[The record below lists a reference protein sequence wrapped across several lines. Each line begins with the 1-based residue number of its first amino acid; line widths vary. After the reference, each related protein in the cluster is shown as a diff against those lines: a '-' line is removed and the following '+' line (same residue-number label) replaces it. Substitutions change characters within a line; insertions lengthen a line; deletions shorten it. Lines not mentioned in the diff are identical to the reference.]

1 MESNTRPSFSSFSTP
16 CVHARPAFLLSWLLK
31 NLPGPDGLLGEILEA
46 SQGGVQVEKQ
56 DLELRGRR
64 TQEAWPVAR
73 LRGRTEVFIA
83 PGRGSVVS
91 RGFCQTSNSLSRTQ
105 SLPGLGSFCL
115 RKPSPPNVQKAEG
128 VSQVEGRGDVGPGCE
143 IVKQQLHLSTV
154 VISAFIQCVRQI
166 AKHMIYAFLIVNPS
180 DILQGT
186 ISKSSQKWLCFF
198 LFLD

>member
-46 SQGGVQVEKQ
+46 SQGGAQVEKQ

-91 RGFCQTSNSLSRTQ
+91 RGFC
-105 SLPGLGSFCL
+105 
-115 RKPSPPNVQKAEG
+115 
-128 VSQVEGRGDVGPGCE
+128 
-143 IVKQQLHLSTV
+143 
-154 VISAFIQCVRQI
+154 
-166 AKHMIYAFLIVNPS
+166 
-180 DILQGT
+180 
-186 ISKSSQKWLCFF
+186 
-198 LFLD
+198 